1 MSRGISDK
9 TKKLTVGAVLS
20 AIGVVLLLL
29 GTLVEV
35 LDLTMAALASFC
47 CIFAVIEMGMG
58 YACMIYAV
66 TGLISLVMMPQG
78 VGCWIYVLFLGYY
91 PIIKC
96 KFEKLKRPFSWV
108 LKLLLTNVALT
119 VYVFIS
125 YLVFFGQSVSLL
137 EEISQLTGLN
147 SVAII
152 IAIVYLL
159 INIVFVVYDLA
170 LSRIIGFY
178 FVKLRKKFRFIGK

>member
-47 CIFAVIEMGMG
+47 CIFAVIEMGTG
-58 YACMIYAV
+58 YAWMIYAV

-78 VGCWIYVLFLGYY
+78 VGGWIYALFFGYY
-91 PIIKC
+91 PIVKC
-96 KFEKLKRPFSWV
+96 KFEKLKAPLAWL
-108 LKLLLTNVALT
+108 LKLLSANVAVTAYAL
-119 VYVFIS
+119 IS
-125 YLVFFGQSVSLL
+125 YFVFFGQSDSLID
-137 EEISQLTGLN
+137 EISQLTGLN
-147 SVAII
+147 SIAVI
-152 IAIVYLL
+152 IAVVYIV
-159 INIVFVVYDLA
+159 INVVFVVYDLA